1 MKKIIILLLLLSVG
15 TSITFAQKN
24 AEEEVLGIGVG
35 GTFAK
40 PKIIPSLTKLA
51 VAQVTVNYKLTTEER
66 VIGKEK
72 RSGSVAGAK
81 VTAYLKTTD
90 ADLTEAD
97 LQEVTDYFY
106 QYLQKKLKAN
116 GVDTV
121 GWNSIVSS
129 EFYKDADGRIEEGGE
144 RQGNVWITRTANS
157 GNIIYGGS
165 IAFAFGKMKAAS
177 RFCKELDAPAAF
189 FYVTVDFAD
198 VMVNVDIK
206 TGTHHSLYT
215 TTKTRNTKFQSS
227 VAAEVKAIPSSYLSL
242 FWNEK
247 MQSESLFINKDIDSG
262 LPYSDNVS
270 EDVSK
275 ARSGLAKQFAF
286 RKEMTPV
293 VIETTRDKYKA
304 AAKKALEKYADA
316 FVEKINS
323 SKK

>member
-1 MKKIIILLLLLSVG
+1 MKKYNLLFLMLAIGSLSFG
-15 TSITFAQKN
+15 QKN
-24 AEEEVLGIGVG
+24 NQEEVLGIGVG

-40 PKIIPSLTKLA
+40 PKIIPALTKLA

-81 VTAYLKTTD
+81 VTAYLKTND

-97 LQEVTDYFY
+97 LQEVTNYFY

-121 GWNSIVSS
+121 GWNTITGL
-129 EFYKDADGRIEEGGE
+129 EFYKDAEGRIEEGGE
-144 RQGNVWITRTANS
+144 RQGNVWVTTTANK
-157 GNIIYGGS
+157 GNIIYGGG
-165 IAFAFGKMKAAS
+165 IPFAFGKMKAAS
-177 RFCKELDAPAAF
+177 RFCKDLDAPAAF
-189 FYVTVDFAD
+189 FHVTVDFAD
-198 VMVNVDIK
+198 VLVNVDIK
-206 TGTHHSLYT
+206 TSTSETMYT
-215 TTKTRNTKFQSS
+215 ITKTKNTKFKSS
-227 VAAEVKAIPSSYLSL
+227 VVPEVKAVPSSYLSL

-247 MQSESLFINKDIDSG
+247 MQSESLFVSQDISAG

-304 AAKKALEKYADA
+304 AAKKALEKYAEA
-316 FVEKINS
+316 FIDKINS